1 MIKGSSSSQPVQF
14 ISTQKKLDAAVQ
26 ALSGVPSFAF
36 DLEFD
41 RDRYSYG
48 FTLCL
53 VQLATPEVCFV
64 IDPLASVSL
73 APLFS
78 LFADPAIQKIMHS
91 GGEDLRLLHAL
102 GCFPHNLYDTDI
114 TARLLNYEQCSL
126 AALLFDVMGLLLHK
140 GEQKSNWLKRPLTEG
155 QINYA
160 ANDVIYLHRLKEALE
175 EKLAGRPAAALLQ
188 SEQAMLSTT
197 KYLPEEKVWFL
208 RKEDERSLS
217 PYEQHVLNTLYVLRD
232 QKARLLDKPAYQ
244 VMEEALL
251 RPLATGEL
259 PPAALPDAKGMHP
272 RLRNEA
278 FVTEVAA
285 TLAAAHAAA
294 AAQNL
299 SRQTGQKPR
308 LSPEQRAARDQGERD
323 KEVVFAP
330 IQQELAARFGQNAA
344 RFLLSN
350 GGVSQIVTG
359 RSRIGQLPEGR
370 QQLLVEI
377 AAALGLEAS
386 LRNYF

>member
-73 APLFS
+73 APLFA
-78 LFADPAIQKIMHS
+78 LFEDPAIQKIMHS

-102 GCFPHNLYDTDI
+102 GCFPQNLYDTDI

-160 ANDVIYLHRLKEALE
+160 ANDVIYLHWLKEALE

-217 PYEQHVLNTLYVLRD
+217 PYEQHVLNALYVLRD

-244 VMEEALL
+244 VMEESLL
-251 RPLATGEL
+251 RPLATAREVPQCWPASPHWRGRRARVSRSSTPGSPRRTIRSTPSSRNGNVL
-259 PPAALPDAKGMHP
+259 TDRSLTPCRHDARSPAQPRCHPPVSATHP
-272 RLRNEA
+272 PPGLGR
-278 FVTEVAA
+278 
-285 TLAAAHAAA
+285 
-294 AAQNL
+294 
-299 SRQTGQKPR
+299 
-308 LSPEQRAARDQGERD
+308 
-323 KEVVFAP
+323 
-330 IQQELAARFGQNAA
+330 
-344 RFLLSN
+344 
-350 GGVSQIVTG
+350 GGDDPLG
-359 RSRIGQLPEGR
+359 R
-370 QQLLVEI
+370 V
-377 AAALGLEAS
+377 
-386 LRNYF
+386 